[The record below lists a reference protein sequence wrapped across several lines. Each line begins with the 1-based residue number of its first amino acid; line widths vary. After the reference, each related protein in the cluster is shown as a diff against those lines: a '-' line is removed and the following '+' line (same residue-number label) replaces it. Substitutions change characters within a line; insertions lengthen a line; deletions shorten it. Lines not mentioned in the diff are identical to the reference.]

1 MDQEE
6 TEASIE
12 DVENKLR
19 SIRLLNRTLKDIEKN
34 RDHET
39 KFQKDAR
46 DDFKVQKL
54 SHRGKLLKYIIRLS
68 VWSFIALVMLILINV
83 AGKIFIP
90 DRGQMISDEVIK
102 YFIVG
107 VFVEILGVVAAVARQ
122 VWHD

>member
-6 TEASIE
+6 TEVSIE

-19 SIRLLNRTLKDIEKN
+19 SIMLLNGTLKDIEKN

-46 DDFKVQKL
+46 NDFKVQKL

-68 VWSFIALVMLILINV
+68 VWSFIALVVLILINV

>member
-46 DDFKVQKL
+46 NDFKVQKL

-68 VWSFIALVMLILINV
+68 VWNFIALVVLILINV

-122 VWHD
+122 VCHD

>member
-1 MDQEE
+1 
-6 TEASIE
+6 
-12 DVENKLR
+12 
-19 SIRLLNRTLKDIEKN
+19 
-34 RDHET
+34 
-39 KFQKDAR
+39 
-46 DDFKVQKL
+46 
-54 SHRGKLLKYIIRLS
+54 
-68 VWSFIALVMLILINV
+68 MLILINV

>member
-46 DDFKVQKL
+46 NDFKVQKL

-68 VWSFIALVMLILINV
+68 VWSFIALVVLILINV

-107 VFVEILGVVAAVARQ
+107 VFVEIFGVVAAVARQ

>member
-46 DDFKVQKL
+46 NDFKVQKL

>member
-34 RDHET
+34 HDHET

-46 DDFKVQKL
+46 NDFKVQKL

-68 VWSFIALVMLILINV
+68 VWSFIALVVLILINV

>member
-19 SIRLLNRTLKDIEKN
+19 SIRILSRTMKDIEAD
-34 RDHET
+34 RDYET

-46 DDFKVQKL
+46 NDFKVQKL

-90 DRGQMISDEVIK
+90 DRGQLISDEVIK
-102 YFIVG
+102 FFIVG
-107 VFVEILGVVAAVARQ
+107 VFAEILGVVATVARQ

>member
-1 MDQEE
+1 MDQEK
-6 TEASIE
+6 TKINTR
-12 DVENKLR
+12 DIENKLR
-19 SIRLLNRTLKDIEKN
+19 SIKLPDGTLKCIRIN
-34 RDHET
+34 RVDET

-46 DDFKVQKL
+46 NDFKVQKL

-68 VWSFIALVMLILINV
+68 VWSFIALVVLILINV

>member
-19 SIRLLNRTLKDIEKN
+19 SIRLLNRTLKNIEKN

-46 DDFKVQKL
+46 NDFKVQKL

-68 VWSFIALVMLILINV
+68 VWSFIALVVLILINV

>member
-46 DDFKVQKL
+46 NDFKVQKL

-68 VWSFIALVMLILINV
+68 VWNFIALVVLILINV

>member
-46 DDFKVQKL
+46 NDFKVQKL

-68 VWSFIALVMLILINV
+68 VWSFIALVVLILINV

-107 VFVEILGVVAAVARQ
+107 VFVEILGVVVAVARQ

>member
-1 MDQEE
+1 M
-6 TEASIE
+6 
-12 DVENKLR
+12 
-19 SIRLLNRTLKDIEKN
+19 KDIEAN

-46 DDFKVQKL
+46 NDFKVQKL

-90 DRGQMISDEVIK
+90 DRGQLISDEVIK
-102 YFIVG
+102 IFIIG
-107 VFVEILGVVAAVARQ
+107 VFAEILGVVATVARQ

>member
-46 DDFKVQKL
+46 NDFKVQKL

-68 VWSFIALVMLILINV
+68 VWSFIALVVLILINV

>member
-19 SIRLLNRTLKDIEKN
+19 SIRLLNRTPNDTEAN

-46 DDFKVQKL
+46 NDFKVQKL

>member
-19 SIRLLNRTLKDIEKN
+19 SIRLLNRTPKDTEAN

-46 DDFKVQKL
+46 NDFKVQKL

-83 AGKIFIP
+83 VGKIFIP

-107 VFVEILGVVAAVARQ
+107 VFVEILGVVVAVARQ

>member
-46 DDFKVQKL
+46 NDFKVQKL

-68 VWSFIALVMLILINV
+68 VWSFIALVVLILINV

-122 VWHD
+122 VRHD

>member
-46 DDFKVQKL
+46 NDFKVQKL

-68 VWSFIALVMLILINV
+68 VWSFIALVVLILINV

-90 DRGQMISDEVIK
+90 DRGQMILDEVIK

>member
-19 SIRLLNRTLKDIEKN
+19 SIRLLNGTLKDIEKN

-46 DDFKVQKL
+46 NDFKVQKL

-68 VWSFIALVMLILINV
+68 VWSFIALVVLILINV

-122 VWHD
+122 VLHD

>member
-19 SIRLLNRTLKDIEKN
+19 SIMLLNGTLKDIEKN

-46 DDFKVQKL
+46 NDFKVQKL

-68 VWSFIALVMLILINV
+68 VWSFIALVVLILINV

>member
-6 TEASIE
+6 TEVSIE

-19 SIRLLNRTLKDIEKN
+19 SIMVLNGTLKDIEKN

-46 DDFKVQKL
+46 NDFKVQKL

-68 VWSFIALVMLILINV
+68 VWSFIALVVLILINV

>member
-19 SIRLLNRTLKDIEKN
+19 SIRILSRTMKDIEAD
-34 RDHET
+34 RDYET

-46 DDFKVQKL
+46 NDFKVQKL
-54 SHRGKLLKYIIRLS
+54 SHRGKLLKYIVRLS
-68 VWSFIALVMLILINV
+68 VWSFIALVVLILINV

>member
-19 SIRLLNRTLKDIEKN
+19 SIRILSRTMKDIEAD
-34 RDHET
+34 RDYET

-46 DDFKVQKL
+46 NDFKVQKL
-54 SHRGKLLKYIIRLS
+54 SHRGKLLKYIVRLS
-68 VWSFIALVMLILINV
+68 VWSFIALVVLILINV

-107 VFVEILGVVAAVARQ
+107 VFVEILGVVAAGARQ

>member
-46 DDFKVQKL
+46 NDFKVQK
-54 SHRGKLLKYIIRLS
+54 
-68 VWSFIALVMLILINV
+68 
-83 AGKIFIP
+83 
-90 DRGQMISDEVIK
+90 IK
-102 YFIVG
+102 PSRK
-107 VFVEILGVVAAVARQ
+107 AT
-122 VWHD
+122 

>member
-19 SIRLLNRTLKDIEKN
+19 SIRLLNRTPKDTEAN

-46 DDFKVQKL
+46 NDFKVQKL

-83 AGKIFIP
+83 VGKIFIP

>member
-46 DDFKVQKL
+46 NDFKVQKL
-54 SHRGKLLKYIIRLS
+54 SHRGNLLKYIIRLS
-68 VWSFIALVMLILINV
+68 VWSFIALVVLILINV

>member
-6 TEASIE
+6 TETSIE

-19 SIRLLNRTLKDIEKN
+19 SIRFLSGTLKDIEAN

-46 DDFKVQKL
+46 NDFKVQKL
-54 SHRGKLLKYIIRLS
+54 SHRGKLLEYIIQLS
-68 VWSFIALVMLILINV
+68 VCSFIALVVLILINV

-90 DRGQMISDEVIK
+90 DRGQLISDEVIK
-102 YFIVG
+102 FFIVG
-107 VFVEILGVVAAVARQ
+107 VFAEILGVVATVARQ